1 MAYLKTCL
9 CQVFYYKC
17 KIYEGG
23 GCLEDLVKRAK
34 KGDSEAFTNLILSI
48 RNDLYK
54 LSKARLSNEDDIQD
68 VIQETM
74 IEAYQKLYQLRDVSK
89 FKFWIIRILINNC
102 NKKYNKS
109 KKEDILNEP
118 YEESNYPVN
127 CDNMDIV
134 ENTLDFYKL
143 ISPLD
148 SDERLI
154 IILYYNENYTTKEIS
169 KILSMKENTVKSKLF
184 RAKDKIKNN
193 CKGGI
198 KYV

>member
-1 MAYLKTCL
+1 MAYLKTCSH
-9 CQVFYYKC
+9 QVFYYKC
-17 KIYEGG
+17 RIYQGG

-34 KGDSEAFTNLILSI
+34 KGDAEAFTDLILSI
-48 RNDLYK
+48 RSDLYK

-74 IEAYQKLYQLRDVSK
+74 IEACQKLYQLRDVSK

-102 NKKYNKS
+102 NKKYNKC

-118 YEESNYPVN
+118 YDETVDLAN

-134 ENTLDFYKL
+134 ENTLDFYRL
-143 ISPLD
+143 ISPLEY
-148 SDERLI
+148 DERLI
-154 IILYYNENYTTKEIS
+154 IILYYNEKYTTKEIG
-169 KILSMKENTVKSKLF
+169 KILSMKDNTVKSKLL

-198 KYV
+198 KYG